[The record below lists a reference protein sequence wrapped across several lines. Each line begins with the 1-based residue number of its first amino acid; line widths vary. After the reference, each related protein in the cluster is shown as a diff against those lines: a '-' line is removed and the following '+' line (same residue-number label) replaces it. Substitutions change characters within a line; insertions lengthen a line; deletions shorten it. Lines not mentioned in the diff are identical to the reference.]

1 MHGGENGQVPEIP
14 RKAITR
20 GVKLAALPV
29 GYAGRTAWG
38 FGKRIGGRPAE
49 AVSAEVARRTAE
61 QVFAVLGE
69 LKGGAMKVGQAMS
82 IFEAGLPDE
91 IAAPYRATLAKLQD
105 AAPPMPQAQ
114 VHKLMADELGPDWR
128 SRFAEFSDRP
138 AAAASIGQVH
148 RAMWHDGREVA
159 VKLQYPG
166 ADRALIS
173 DLDQMVRM
181 SKVIAPLLPGF
192 ELRPL
197 VEEVRARAREELDYL
212 LEADHQRGFANAFEG
227 DREFA
232 IPHIV
237 VAGPHVLVSE
247 WIDGV
252 PLSRVIA
259 SGEVADRDAVGALYA
274 RFLLEGPAR
283 AGLLHADPHPG
294 NYRLTPD
301 GRLGVV
307 DFGAVGRLPDG
318 IPADLGRVLRLAQN
332 HRAEDVVAGLRDLGF
347 IKPDI
352 DVEPQ
357 HIVEY
362 FEPLVDPTRQ
372 ETFHFTRDWLRGQ
385 FTRYADLTNPQ
396 ASLAFKL
403 NLPPEYVLIHRVLLG
418 GIAVLCQ
425 LDARVP
431 MRSTL
436 ETWLPGFADD

>member
-1 MHGGENGQVPEIP
+1 MPDIP

-20 GVKLAALPV
+20 GAKLAALPV
-29 GYAGRTAWG
+29 SFAGRTAWG

-49 AVSAEVARRTAE
+49 VVSAEVARRTAE

-82 IFEAGLPDE
+82 IFEAGLPEE
-91 IAAPYRATLAKLQD
+91 IAGPYRATLARLQD

-114 VHKLMADELGPDWR
+114 VRAIMTDELGTDWR
-128 SRFAEFSDRP
+128 SKFVEFSDRP

-148 RAMWHDGREVA
+148 RAVWHDGREVA

-166 ADRALIS
+166 ADKALMS

-181 SKVIAPLLPGF
+181 SKVLAPMLPGF

-197 VEEVRARAREELDYL
+197 VEEVRARAVEELDYL
-212 LEADHQRGFANAFEG
+212 QEAENQRSFANAFEG

-232 IPHIV
+232 IPHV
-237 VAGPHVLVSE
+237 LVAGPHVLVSE
-247 WIDGV
+247 WIEGRA
-252 PLSRVIA
+252 LSSVIA
-259 SGEVADRDAVGALYA
+259 DGTEQERDLMGTLYA

-294 NYRLTPD
+294 NYRMTPD

-307 DFGAVGRLPDG
+307 DFGAVGRFPTG
-318 IPADLGRVLRLAQN
+318 IPADLGRILRLAQD
-332 HRAEDVVAGLRDLGF
+332 HRAEEVVEGLRELGF
-347 IKPDI
+347 IKPGV
-352 DVEPQ
+352 DVEPD
-357 HIVEY
+357 HVVEY

-372 ETFHFTRDWLRGQ
+372 EVFHFTRDWLRGQ
-385 FTRYADLTNPQ
+385 FTRYADITNPQ

-403 NLPPEYVLIHRVLLG
+403 NLPAEYVLIHRVLLG
-418 GIAVLCQ
+418 GIAVMCQ
-425 LDARVP
+425 LDAQVP

-436 ETWLPGFADD
+436 ETWLPGFAEE

>member
-1 MHGGENGQVPEIP
+1 MPDIP

-38 FGKRIGGRPAE
+38 LGKRIGGRPAE
-49 AVSAEVARRTAE
+49 VVSAEVARRTAE
-61 QVFAVLGE
+61 QVFSVLGE

-82 IFEAGLPDE
+82 IFEAGLPEE

-105 AAPPMPQAQ
+105 AAPPMPSER
-114 VHKLMADELGPDWR
+114 VHRLLAEELGSDWR
-128 SRFAEFSDRP
+128 DRFAKFTDTP

-148 RAMWHDGREVA
+148 RAVWHDGREVA

-166 ADRALIS
+166 ADRALMS

-192 ELRPL
+192 ELRPI
-197 VEEVRARAREELDYL
+197 VEEVRARAAEELDYL

-227 DREFA
+227 DRQVA
-232 IPHIV
+232 IPHVV

-247 WIDGV
+247 WIEGV
-252 PLSRVIA
+252 ALSKVIA
-259 SGEVADRDAVGALYA
+259 SGDRTDRDVVGTLYA
-274 RFLLEGPAR
+274 NFLLEGPAR

-294 NYRLTPD
+294 NYRLTPE

-307 DFGAVGRLPDG
+307 DFGAVGRLPQG
-318 IPADLGRVLRLAQN
+318 IPADLGRVLRLAQQR
-332 HRAEDVVAGLRDLGF
+332 RARDVVTGLRDLGF
-347 IKPDI
+347 IKPEVE
-352 DVEPQ
+352 VEPD
-357 HIVEY
+357 HVVEY

-372 ETFHFTRDWLRGQ
+372 EVFHFTRDWMRGQ
-385 FTRYADLTNPQ
+385 FTRYADITNPQ

-425 LDARVP
+425 LDAHVP

-436 ETWLPGFADD
+436 QTWLPGFSDE

>member
-1 MHGGENGQVPEIP
+1 MPDIP

-20 GVKLAALPV
+20 GAKLAALPV
-29 GYAGRTAWG
+29 SFAGRTAWG

-49 AVSAEVARRTAE
+49 VVSAEVARRTAE

-82 IFEAGLPDE
+82 IFEAGLPEE
-91 IAAPYRATLAKLQD
+91 IAGPYRATLARLQD

-114 VHKLMADELGPDWR
+114 VRAIMTEELGTDWR
-128 SRFAEFSDRP
+128 SKFVEFSDRP

-148 RAMWHDGREVA
+148 RAVWHDGREVA

-166 ADRALIS
+166 ADKALMS

-181 SKVIAPLLPGF
+181 SKMLAPMLPGF

-197 VEEVRARAREELDYL
+197 VEEVRARAVEELDYL
-212 LEADHQRGFANAFEG
+212 QEAENQRTFANAFEG

-232 IPHIV
+232 IPHV
-237 VAGPHVLVSE
+237 LVAGPHVLVSE
-247 WIDGV
+247 WIEGRA
-252 PLSRVIA
+252 LSTVIA
-259 SGEVADRDAVGALYA
+259 DGTAQERNLMGTLYA

-283 AGLLHADPHPG
+283 ASLLHADPHPG
-294 NYRLTPD
+294 NYRMTPD

-307 DFGAVGRLPDG
+307 DFGAVGRFPTG
-318 IPADLGRVLRLAQN
+318 IPADLGRILRLAQD
-332 HRAEDVVAGLRDLGF
+332 HRAEEVVAGLRELGF

-352 DVEPQ
+352 DIEPD
-357 HIVEY
+357 HVVEY

-372 ETFHFTRDWLRGQ
+372 EVFHFSRDWLRGQ
-385 FTRYADLTNPQ
+385 FTRYADITSPQ

-403 NLPPEYVLIHRVLLG
+403 NLPAEFVLIHRVLLG
-418 GIAVLCQ
+418 GIAVMCQ
-425 LDARVP
+425 LDAKVP

-436 ETWLPGFADD
+436 ETWLPGFADS